1 MARIGFEKPV
11 ITRAQARD
19 KLAPKKPE
27 VLLPERA
34 RASIDTPFTIEAE
47 IEALSGGG
55 AWSMEYGVDLGG
67 RRDATAGGG
76 SRGGQEGAVQ
86 GVRAAQA
93 AQTAPLRLGLN
104 LLLLPQSASKISD
117 WIGWPGLAVG

>member
-1 MARIGFEKPV
+1 
-11 ITRAQARD
+11 
-19 KLAPKKPE
+19 
-27 VLLPERA
+27 
-34 RASIDTPFTIEAE
+34 
-47 IEALSGGG
+47 
-55 AWSMEYGVDLGG
+55 MEYGVDLGG
-67 RRDATAGGG
+67 RRVGTARG